1 MYIQLTV
8 LTVLGIQFHIGKCI
22 HIVRNLH
29 LPASQTEVLWLLN
42 TCPQHTSPSSNNSY
56 HASVLFSLTVLGV

>member
-29 LPASQTEVLWLLN
+29 HPASQTEVLWLLN
-42 TCPQHTSPSSNNSY
+42 NCCQPTSPSSDNSY
-56 HASVLFSLTVLGV
+56 YASVFFRLTVPGV